1 MLFVIQKSCFF
12 LSSAFLSLSLSHAYL
27 AQGFF
32 FLWPTATTISQSI
45 NSKQRR
51 SLPFYDDHSIFIIG
65 ISKAI
70 SMKYGSDSSIVI
82 FLATIPCLFYSSY
95 RCSSA
100 CVCVC
105 VCVHTSVHIA
115 LILFS
120 LSYFQ
125 YSLSLSLLFLYDR
138 DTDKKQTKKNFFCI
152 CILFSSSSFSF
163 RFNL

>member
-105 VCVHTSVHIA
+105 VCAYECSHCTHSFFSF
-115 LILFS
+115 LFS
-120 LSYFQ
+120 I
-125 YSLSLSLLFLYDR
+125 LSLSLLFLYDR

>member
-105 VCVHTSVHIA
+105 VCAYECSHCTHSFFSF
-115 LILFS
+115 LFS
-120 LSYFQ
+120 IL
-125 YSLSLSLLFLYDR
+125 SLSLSFVPV
-138 DTDKKQTKKNFFCI
+138 
-152 CILFSSSSFSF
+152 
-163 RFNL
+163 